1 MSDPLGKSM
10 GMLNTSRLQVVSSL
24 ERSRRALL
32 EAAKDFV
39 SADDEAGR
47 MVAEA
52 LRQAEAEL
60 QRAKAALGH
69 P

>member
-1 MSDPLGKSM
+1 
-10 GMLNTSRLQVVSSL
+10 MLNTTRLQAVSSL

-32 EAAKDFV
+32 EAAKEFV
-39 SADDEAGR
+39 GADDEAGR

-60 QRAKAALGH
+60 QRAKAALSA

>member
-1 MSDPLGKSM
+1 M

>member
-1 MSDPLGKSM
+1 
-10 GMLNTSRLQVVSSL
+10 MLNTSRLQVVSSL

-60 QRAKAALGH
+60 QRAKAALGQ